1 MVSGRKA
8 LHDIDR
14 AIATARAQL
23 GEAAKLPARASSAL
37 ADVSRKRAVAYG
49 EIAKLR
55 LGLLEDGTPLEDLGY
70 VDRQAEKLLKAH
82 AKEEQ
87 RAETKAEAARTKI
100 AEFEDLRR
108 AQEMYVED
116 AVTAY
121 DKAAIACQKKLE
133 ADVDYQALIERAHKA
148 GEMVERARAKYEM
161 SVTDVEEKGAP
172 YRSDPYF
179 NYLRKRGYGTKDA
192 KGWFLTK
199 MLDGW
204 IARRGRKRG
213 KGYREAALNYRKL
226 NDIPKRLEGHVEAL
240 EQGEIDAHKD
250 LEMAEQKMLKKEG
263 VTALKT
269 ASLKEQKKLEALDTR
284 LETAEQK
291 HQELR
296 AAQVKINAGDSN
308 SYRQAIELLVNTLK
322 RKDMPS
328 LRRLA
333 AQTVSRDDD
342 RAIGQL
348 AELSAHADDLQ
359 EDQKVARRLVD
370 KTQKNLD
377 EMERL
382 RRKFKVHRFD
392 APSSEF
398 PSRSMV
404 GQLLIQMVSGLVSSG
419 EVWRQ
424 LERAQRTVSR
434 RSAPDFGGVD
444 WGEAMR
450 LPRSSGGWGGSSGPF
465 GGGRSQKRT
474 KRSRGRTTRMPR
486 APRPRAP
493 RIRLPR
499 SGGFGGFG
507 GGRGGGGGGFHTK
520 GGF

>member
-23 GEAAKLPARASSAL
+23 VEAAKLPARASSAL
-37 ADVSRKRAVAYG
+37 ADISRKRAVAYG

-55 LGLLEDGTPLEDLGY
+55 LGLLERGSTAEDLGY

-87 RAETKAEAARTKI
+87 RAETKAEAARAKI
-100 AEFEDLRR
+100 AELEELRR
-108 AQEMYVED
+108 AQEMHVAH
-116 AVTAY
+116 AVDAY
-121 DKAAIACQKKLE
+121 DKGATASQKKLE
-133 ADVDYQALIERAHKA
+133 ADPDYQALIEKAQKA
-148 GEMVERARAKYEM
+148 GDMVERARAKYEM
-161 SVTDVEEKGAP
+161 SVKDVEEKGAP
-172 YRSDPYF
+172 YRNDPYF
-179 NYLRKRGYGTKDA
+179 NYLRKRNYGTKDA

-204 IARRGRKRG
+204 IARRGRKHG
-213 KGYREAALNYRKL
+213 KGYREAVLNYRKL
-226 NDIPKRLEGHVEAL
+226 NDIPKRLAGHVKAL
-240 EQGEIDAHKD
+240 EQGELDAHAA
-250 LEMAEQKMLKKEG
+250 LELAEQKMLKKEG

-269 ASLKEQKKLEALDTR
+269 ASLKEQKKLEALDAR
-284 LETAEQK
+284 LEKAEQK
-291 HQELR
+291 HQDLR
-296 AAQVKINAGDSN
+296 AEQIKINAGDSA

-342 RAIGQL
+342 RAIAQL
-348 AELSAHADDLQ
+348 VALSSHADDLQ
-359 EDQKVARRLVD
+359 EDQRVARKLVD

-404 GQLLIQMVSGLVSSG
+404 GQLLVQMVGGLISSG
-419 EVWRQ
+419 DVWRQ
-424 LERAQRTVSR
+424 LERAQRTVRR
-434 RSAPDFGGVD
+434 RSQPDFGGVD

-465 GGGRSQKRT
+465 GG
-474 KRSRGRTTRMPR
+474 RSRGRTTRMPRMPR

-507 GGRGGGGGGFHTK
+507 GGGGGGFHTK